1 MKLISPDQR
10 SLTTS
15 STRNMKKITARPII
29 TKLFKTND
37 REKAKSTEIKGMSHM
52 YRATKIRV
60 TSDF

>member
-1 MKLISPDQR
+1 
-10 SLTTS
+10 
-15 STRNMKKITARPII
+15 MKKITARPII